1 MKNQLAIVGSK
12 PLLRQRRSE
21 THIGS
26 FRYANFPARR
36 NRRANS

>member
-1 MKNQLAIVGSK
+1 MKNQLARVGTN
-12 PLLRQRRSE
+12 PLFRQRRSE

-36 NRRANS
+36 NRRAKS